1 GFHSQAPGAR
11 RRRQRPRQHRGH
23 RRRNSQRRPPP
34 RQAGT
39 EVNRQRLITAKNAKS
54 TKGRGDRRSPRIET
68 PTSLRRGN
76 PPWLPSSSS
85 SNSNFLVIVTLPSE
99 VPNMAELYPYP
110 RFSLAE
116 RDRRWAAVRALMRR
130 QNIDV
135 IVTPQNSGHSADY
148 QADTR
153 YL

>member
-1 GFHSQAPGAR
+1 EARRNVWQAVRHLLQDRGAAKRRKISLEPSGDARPRPRRRWAGVARRQGSGTLFQNRASGRNGFHSQAPGAR

-85 SNSNFLVIVTLPSE
+85 SNSNF
-99 VPNMAELYPYP
+99 
-110 RFSLAE
+110 
-116 RDRRWAAVRALMRR
+116 
-130 QNIDV
+130 
-135 IVTPQNSGHSADY
+135 
-148 QADTR
+148 
-153 YL
+153 